1 MSFINPFHNLKSTT
15 YDLLTIKRSI
25 PYYPTKL
32 RTDFTTEIDLYNS
45 LIDARDARVSQ
56 IELLRARLNTVMLT
70 APSVDEA
77 LVDTRTI
84 LENTAVGIESATSQ
98 AERSQWSVMIPGYT
112 QVLDTDNNPTG
123 VLYQLVG
130 GDSFSIL
137 LDERRRDI
145 TSDIQPSMIRFKN
158 LRTDVVNLRID
169 PRLGL
174 SVNPLDILDSDRL
187 RRTDVLNFKIDS
199 LQNQSVNLQTDASP
213 IYINPTGFDTELELF
228 IDTSYDTLTSDAIS
242 IKLGFPDGSDSTILT
257 ASYTGHVDLKFEI
270 YNSEIITKT
279 ISLSVTRSLGAFF
292 NTNILGLR

>member
-1 MSFINPFHNLKSTT
+1 
-15 YDLLTIKRSI
+15 
-25 PYYPTKL
+25 
-32 RTDFTTEIDLYNS
+32 
-45 LIDARDARVSQ
+45 
-56 IELLRARLNTVMLT
+56 MLT